1 MSGEEVPQDT
11 LTVSL
16 TELHAKATQVVD
28 EAVRGGHFA
37 SEGLARDV
45 LRVLHGETQ
54 AVVLRCTGGCFEGS
68 YDEPPAPE
76 EDCPVHGRSYAE
88 MWALAATEQQRGQEA
103 RVAQGRAEDRVRQAE
118 SERDN
123 YRDALRNLVDLKDGP
138 RDAHYEQA
146 KPMAWD
152 MARMLVGSEAKVTE
166 DSTDDTWSKM
176 LEEAMAYPQRLVVMP
191 PEPQDEVTLIVGP
204 TGKVSQVIF
213 HSTQYLTYD
222 QVQEIADAI
231 KRDPEAV
238 VLWPG
243 MRVREI
249 VVTRLPEDAPDVI
262 VDAEEVTGGS

>member
-1 MSGEEVPQDT
+1 MSGEEFPQDT

-37 SEGLARDV
+37 SSGLARDV

-88 MWALAATEQQRGQEA
+88 MWALAATEQQRVQEA

-152 MARMLVGSEAKVTE
+152 MARMLVGSQATVTE
-166 DSTDDTWSKM
+166 DTTADPGWVKM
-176 LEEAMAYPQRLVVMP
+176 LEESLAQPQRLVIVP
-191 PEPQDEVTLIVGP
+191 QPQDEVTMIVGP
-204 TGKVSQVIF
+204 EGKVSQVIF
-213 HSTQYLTYD
+213 HSAQWLTQSE
-222 QVQEIADAI
+222 VQQIADLIDTDPTAI
-231 KRDPEAV
+231 
-238 VLWPG
+238 VLGPNV
-243 MRVREI
+243 RVRETL
-249 VVTRLPEDAPDVI
+249 VVRLPADEDI